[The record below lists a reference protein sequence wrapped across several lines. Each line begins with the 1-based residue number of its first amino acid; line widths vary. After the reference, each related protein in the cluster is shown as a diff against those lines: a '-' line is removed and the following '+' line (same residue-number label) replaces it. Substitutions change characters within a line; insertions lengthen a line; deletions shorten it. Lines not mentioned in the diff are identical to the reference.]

1 MNTKWFLDLNVKH
14 RTMKVIKDRT
24 EVNQGDFGFED
35 KITAITPKACVM
47 KEKIGKL
54 DFIKI

>member
-1 MNTKWFLDLNVKH
+1 MNSKWVPDLNVKH
-14 RTMKVIKDRT
+14 KTIKLIEDRT

-35 KITAITPKACVM
+35 DFTTVTPKACAT